1 MTCVYIYSNI
11 YIWLVYM
18 IHDIHTHT
26 NTSVHIYVD
35 AFLPTY
41 VPACLPTHPPTYTQ
55 GWCTPSHGQLSEHG
69 VFSCILLKEI
79 RAASHTNLFRISC
92 HARRALPGSLCGCRL
107 PVGKLCLSLVGP
119 QAGWSL
125 AGDEGWWGERRRK
138 TRLYISYIRWRSMR
152 SK

>member
-1 MTCVYIYSNI
+1 MTCICDTWYP
-11 YIWLVYM
+11 
-18 IHDIHTHT
+18 HTHKHVRT
-26 NTSVHIYVD
+26 YLCTR
-35 AFLPTY
+35 LPTY
-41 VPACLPTHPPTYTQ
+41 LCACLPAYPPTHLPPTYHPPRYTQ

-125 AGDEGWWGERRRK
+125 AGDEGWWGDRRRK

>member
-1 MTCVYIYSNI
+1 MTCICDTWYPHTQTRPYIFMYTPS
-11 YIWLVYM
+11 Y
-18 IHDIHTHT
+18 
-26 NTSVHIYVD
+26 
-35 AFLPTY
+35 LPMCL
-41 VPACLPTHPPTYTQ
+41 PACLPTHPPPTYHPPRYTQ

-125 AGDEGWWGERRRK
+125 AGDEGWWGDRRRK